1 MDLKPRKTPRQARA
15 KATMDAIV
23 EATIQVLQ
31 KEGYDRLTTIRVAER
46 AGASVG
52 SLYQYFPNK
61 AALVCAVIDYCCQK
75 SLASFEQSLLIH
87 NCDDLPDAIRRLID
101 ENLVSERLPPDLHR
115 MINDL
120 APRLGVQNKTLQV
133 SRAMTR
139 MIETVL
145 RRHAEVIAPD
155 TDLVVA
161 STIIQTVLE
170 AIAHRIALVD
180 PKPVAD
186 GILAE
191 EATQLVLRYLR
202 YSGSTNGT
210 IASVT

>member
-1 MDLKPRKTPRQARA
+1 MDVRPRKMPRQARA

-23 EATIQVLQ
+23 EATIQILQ
-31 KEGYDRLTTIRVAER
+31 EQGYDRLTTIRVASR
-46 AGASVG
+46 AGVSVG

-61 AALVCAVIDYCCQK
+61 AALVCAVIDHCCQE
-75 SLASFEQSLLIH
+75 SLASFEQSLLKH
-87 NCDDLPDAIRRLID
+87 NDDDLATAIRRLID
-101 ENLVSERLPPDLHR
+101 DNLVSETLPPDLHR

-120 APRLGVQNKTLQV
+120 APRLGVQYKTLQV
-133 SRAMTR
+133 SQAMTR

-145 RRHAEVIAPD
+145 RRYEDAIAPG

-170 AIAHRIALVD
+170 AIAHRIALAD
-180 PKPVAD
+180 SKPVAD
-186 GILAE
+186 GMLAE

-202 YSGSTNGT
+202 CDGSSHAT
-210 IASVT
+210 IASVN